1 MDRAWGAILG
11 LIFVAFIGGSFLAG
25 HISGA
30 NAGGCDKALAPLP
43 GGTTIS
49 AGAFVAEDASLAQVI
64 QFLNKGDSTSADNTF
79 YGPAHSFMH
88 NADPPIRLANETL
101 ARRLCNSVV
110 QLETDLLAGSK
121 VTTYKLADDT
131 TKVRDA
137 LRDGAV
143 ALGYPRPGS

>member
-1 MDRAWGAILG
+1 MDRAWGAVLG
-11 LIFVAFIGGSFLAG
+11 LIFVAFVGGSFLLG

-30 NAGGCDKALAPLP
+30 NAGGCDRPLAALP

-49 AGAFVAEDASLAQVI
+49 ADAFVAEDTSLGQVI
-64 QFLNKGDSTSADNTF
+64 DYLNQGDSTNADNTF
-79 YGPAHSFMH
+79 YGPVHSFMH
-88 NADPPIRLANETL
+88 NADPPIRLANEKL
-101 ARRLCNSVV
+101 ARTLCETVV

-131 TKVRDA
+131 TQVREA
-137 LRDGAV
+137 LREGAV

>member
-1 MDRAWGAILG
+1 MDRAWGAVLG
-11 LIFVAFIGGSFLAG
+11 LIFVAFVGGSFLLG

-30 NAGGCDKALAPLP
+30 NAGGCDKPLAALP

-49 AGAFVAEDASLAQVI
+49 ADAFVAEDTSLGQVI
-64 QFLNKGDSTSADNTF
+64 DFLNKGDSTNADNTF
-79 YGPAHSFMH
+79 YGPVHSFMH
-88 NADPPIRLANETL
+88 NADPPIRLANEKL
-101 ARRLCNSVV
+101 ARTLCDSVV

-121 VTTYKLADDT
+121 VTTYEFADDT

-143 ALGYPRPGS
+143 ALGYPRPGN